1 MRRTIRRRFPGFPDG
16 VEVSP
21 LDGLDFT
28 RGGTML
34 NTQIRGDMPSYLP
47 VNCPGKAATMLVI
60 HPGGSMSDLS
70 GPADIAIRQ
79 LPDGSHLVVI
89 PELMARDDTPDD
101 DEVTVVVLPPD
112 FDSACN

>member
-1 MRRTIRRRFPGFPDG
+1 
-16 VEVSP
+16 
-21 LDGLDFT
+21 
-28 RGGTML
+28 
-34 NTQIRGDMPSYLP
+34 
-47 VNCPGKAATMLVI
+47 
-60 HPGGSMSDLS
+60 MSDLS